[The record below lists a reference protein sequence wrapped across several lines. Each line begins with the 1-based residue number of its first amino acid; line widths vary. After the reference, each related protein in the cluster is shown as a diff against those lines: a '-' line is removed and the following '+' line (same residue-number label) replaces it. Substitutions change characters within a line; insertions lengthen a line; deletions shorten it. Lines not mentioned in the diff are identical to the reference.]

1 MKKVLLN
8 TILVAAMLS
17 AAGCSTD
24 GADGTMGA
32 GSGRGG
38 SMARFAISGD
48 HLYAVSGDELRVLDI
63 SDPAEL
69 YCIDQEP
76 IGGDA
81 ETIFVSDDR
90 LFIGS
95 RSCMYIFDIA
105 VPGSPAF
112 KSCASHFVSCDPVVA
127 SGNHAYV
134 TLSSDNWQCPRG
146 DNVLLVYDV
155 SDYEHP
161 MQVKRIE
168 MPNPKGL
175 GIDSAMELLFVC
187 CRNGVRIFD
196 IAEPA
201 SPQLVGDLTHI
212 RELAGVG
219 AWDVIPMDGILL
231 VTGSGGIYQVD
242 YTGEKAELL
251 SVINTNKR

>member
-1 MKKVLLN
+1 MKRALLN
-8 TILVAAMLS
+8 TILAAAILS

-24 GADGTMGA
+24 NSAGAMST

-38 SMARFAISGD
+38 SMARFALSGD
-48 HLYAVSGDELRVLDI
+48 HLYAVSAGELSVLDV
-63 SDPAEL
+63 SDPTDL

-81 ETIFVSDDR
+81 ETIFVSGDR

-95 RSCMYIFDIA
+95 RSGMYIYDIA

-112 KSCASHFVSCDPVVA
+112 KSCTPHFVSCDPVVA
-127 SGNHAYV
+127 AGNYAYV
-134 TLSSDNWQCPRG
+134 TLSSDNAGCPRG

-161 MQVKRIE
+161 VQVKRIE

-201 SPQLVGDLTHI
+201 SPQLVGDLTHL

-219 AWDVIPMDGILL
+219 AWDVIPMDGVLL
-231 VTGSGGIYQVD
+231 VTGPGGIYQVD
-242 YTGEKAELL
+242 YTCEEPQLL
-251 SVINTNKR
+251 SIINTGKR